1 MISAEAAVDT
11 LIEQANVNSNGYRIT
26 RSYVVMTS
34 EYKTAYTSV
43 ANEFELDRELANKTN
58 PAFKLDSIGPAVNS

>member
-1 MISAEAAVDT
+1 MISAQAAVDT

-34 EYKTAYTSV
+34 EYKTAYPTL
-43 ANEFELDRELANKTN
+43 ADEFELDRELANKTN
-58 PAFKLDSIGPAVNS
+58 FPFKLDSI